1 MGIVGQLTQT
11 CDIYR
16 VTTTFDSMGGPTE
29 TSSVIATEVPC
40 RIQHRSST
48 LLSLMRG
55 RDDVGEFIGFFK
67 YETDIQ
73 QGDKVLF
80 DGEYLTVI
88 SVDKDVGAVRHH
100 VEVLLGR

>member
-1 MGIVGQLTQT
+1 MGIIGQLTQT

-29 TSSVIATEVPC
+29 SSSVIATGIPC

-48 LLSLMRG
+48 LLSLIRG
-55 RDDVGEFIGFFK
+55 RDDVTEFIGFFK
-67 YETDIQ
+67 HGTDIV

-80 DGEYLTVI
+80 DGDYLTVV
-88 SVDKDVGAVRHH
+88 SVDKNTGAVGHH
-100 VEVLLGR
+100 MEVLLGR